1 MATGTSGQVTG
12 GARAALSRV
21 TLVGERRR
29 VDLVLPSREPVGL
42 LLPEIMR
49 LLDDQVGERPE
60 LRHLVTADGSALAH
74 DSTLETAGIP
84 DGAVLRLVRAEDA
97 PSAPVVHDVTDEAAE
112 DLDTRGL
119 RWGPATRR
127 ITAGLA
133 TVGWAVAAGLF
144 ARDSYEPGVV
154 AGALLGV
161 ALVAALA
168 GALLG
173 RAGKRGLAATLIVTA
188 GALGLLGASTWA
200 EAERWTGMPQVAA
213 MAATGV
219 GTLALLGLFTPL
231 GRGGLVGAGAL
242 AGVSVCWL
250 GVAVAVS
257 GAVSSSVPEQ
267 AEVGAVLAVASVV
280 VLGLL
285 PRLALMASGLS
296 GLDDRRSGGASV
308 SRFQVSAA
316 LTATHR
322 GLALATVTTAVS
334 ATAAGVFAL
343 RAPTKWTV
351 LLAVV
356 TMVVLALRARAYPL
370 VVEVVVLLGAA
381 AVLAVRLVSAWLDHS
396 GGAAGPLTVLVLLAA
411 LPLLVLAV
419 QPAEHV
425 RVRLRRLGDTLE
437 SIGVIALFPLLIGV
451 FGVYGRLLDTFA

>member
-1 MATGTSGQVTG
+1 MSTGALSQEMTG
-12 GARAALSRV
+12 GRTALSRV

-42 LLPEIMR
+42 LLPEVMR
-49 LLDDQVGERPE
+49 LLDDQVGGRPE

-74 DSTLETAGIP
+74 DSTLESAGVP

-112 DLDTRGL
+112 DLDSRAR
-119 RWGPATRR
+119 RWSPAARR
-127 ITAGLA
+127 VTAGLA
-133 TVGWAVAAGLF
+133 TVGWALAAGWL
-144 ARDSYEPGVV
+144 ARAEYAAGTV
-154 AGALLGV
+154 AGALLAV

-168 GALLG
+168 GTLLG
-173 RAGKRGLAATLIVTA
+173 RLRKYGLATTLLVTA
-188 GALGLLGASTWA
+188 GALALLGASTLADAQDWSGA
-200 EAERWTGMPQVAA
+200 ARVAA
-213 MAATGV
+213 LAGAGIV
-219 GTLALLGLFTPL
+219 TLALLGLFSPL

-242 AGVSVCWL
+242 AGTAVCWL
-250 GVAVAVS
+250 GVAAFVS
-257 GAVSSSVPEQ
+257 VRSLAAEQ
-267 AEVGAVLAVASVV
+267 ARVGAVLAVVSVI

-296 GLDDRRSGGASV
+296 GLDDRRSAGTSV
-308 SRFQVSAA
+308 SRYQVAAA

-322 GLALATVTTAVS
+322 GLVLATVTMAVS

-356 TMVVLALRARAYPL
+356 TMVVLALRARAFPL
-370 VVEVVVLLGAA
+370 VAEVVVLLGAA
-381 AVLAVRLVSAWLDHS
+381 AVLAVRLIAVWVERS
-396 GGAAGPLTVLVLLAA
+396 GDAAGPLAVLVLLAV

-437 SIGVIALFPLLIGV
+437 SIGVITLFPLLIGV

>member
-1 MATGTSGQVTG
+1 MSTGALGQTTDGVRT
-12 GARAALSRV
+12 ALSRV

-42 LLPEIMR
+42 LLPEVMR
-49 LLDDQVGERPE
+49 LLDDRVGGRPE

-74 DSTLETAGIP
+74 DSTLESAGVP

-97 PSAPVVHDVTDEAAE
+97 PSAPVVHDVTDETAE
-112 DLDTRGL
+112 DLDARGW
-119 RWGPATRR
+119 RWRPAARR
-127 ITAGLA
+127 VTAGAA
-133 TVGWAVAAGLF
+133 TVGWAVAAGVF
-144 ARDSYEPGVV
+144 ARGAYETGVV
-154 AGALLGV
+154 AGVLLAV
-161 ALVAALA
+161 ALVAASA

-173 RAGKRGLAATLIVTA
+173 RAGKRGLATASIATA
-188 GALGLLGASTWA
+188 GALGLLGASTLADAQGWSGTA
-200 EAERWTGMPQVAA
+200 RVAA
-213 MAATGV
+213 IAAAGV
-219 GTLALLGLFTPL
+219 VALVLLGLFTPL

-242 AGVSVCWL
+242 AATVVCWL
-250 GVAVAVS
+250 GVAALVS
-257 GAVSSSVPEQ
+257 GPSPVDEQ
-267 AEVGAVLAVASVV
+267 ARVGAVLAVVSVI

-308 SRFQVSAA
+308 SRYQVAAA

-322 GLALATVTTAVS
+322 GLALATVTMAVS
-334 ATAAGVFAL
+334 AAVAGVFAL
-343 RAPTKWTV
+343 RAPTQWTV
-351 LLAVV
+351 VLAVV
-356 TMVVLALRARAYPL
+356 TMVVLALRARAFPL
-370 VVEVVVLLGAA
+370 VAEVVVLLGAA
-381 AVLAVRLVSAWLDHS
+381 ALLAVRLVSVWQEHS
-396 GGAAGPLTVLVLLAA
+396 GDAAGPLAALVLLAV

-437 SIGVIALFPLLIGV
+437 SIGVITLFPLLIGV

>member
-1 MATGTSGQVTG
+1 MGQATDGVRT
-12 GARAALSRV
+12 ALSRV

-42 LLPEIMR
+42 LLPEVMR
-49 LLDDQVGERPE
+49 LLDDRVGGQPE

-74 DSTLETAGIP
+74 DSTLESAAIP

-112 DLDTRGL
+112 DLDARGW
-119 RWGPATRR
+119 RWRPATRR
-127 ITAGLA
+127 ATAGIA
-133 TVGWAVAAGLF
+133 TVGWALAAGSF
-144 ARDSYEPGVV
+144 ARAAYEPGTV

-161 ALVAALA
+161 AVVAALA

-173 RAGKRGLAATLIVTA
+173 RAGKRGLATTLITTA
-188 GALGLLGASTWA
+188 GALGLLGASA
-200 EAERWTGMPQVAA
+200 LAAARSWTGTPQVAA
-213 MAATGV
+213 MAAAGIV
-219 GTLALLGLFTPL
+219 TLVLLGLFTPL

-242 AGVSVCWL
+242 AGAVVCWL
-250 GVAVAVS
+250 AVAAFVS
-257 GAVSSSVPEQ
+257 GGLSSTVGEQ
-267 AEVGAVLAVASVV
+267 AEVGAVLAVVSVI

-296 GLDDRRSGGASV
+296 GLDDRRSGGTSV
-308 SRFQVSAA
+308 SRHQVSAA
-316 LTATHR
+316 LAATHR
-322 GLALATVTTAVS
+322 GLVLATVTTAVS
-334 ATAAGVFAL
+334 AATAGVFAL
-343 RAPTKWTV
+343 RAPTQWTV

-356 TMVVLALRARAYPL
+356 TMVVLALRARAFPL
-370 VVEVVVLLGAA
+370 VAEVVVLLGAA
-381 AVLAVRLVSAWLDHS
+381 ATLAVRLVSVWLEHS
-396 GGAAGPLTVLVLLAA
+396 GEAAGPLAVLVLLAV

-437 SIGVIALFPLLIGV
+437 TIGVIALLPLLIGV

>member
-1 MATGTSGQVTG
+1 MRT
-12 GARAALSRV
+12 ALSRV

-42 LLPEIMR
+42 LLPEVMR
-49 LLDDQVGERPE
+49 LLDDRVGGRPE

-74 DSTLETAGIP
+74 DSTLESAGVP

-97 PSAPVVHDVTDEAAE
+97 PSAPVVHDVTDETAE
-112 DLDTRGL
+112 DLDARNW
-119 RWGPATRR
+119 RWRPAARR
-127 ITAGLA
+127 VTAGAA
-133 TVGWAVAAGLF
+133 TVGWAVAAGVF
-144 ARDSYEPGVV
+144 ARGAYETGVV
-154 AGALLGV
+154 ASVLLAV
-161 ALVAALA
+161 ALVAASA

-173 RAGKRGLAATLIVTA
+173 RAGKRGLATASIATA
-188 GALGLLGASTWA
+188 GALGLLGASTLADAQGWSGTA
-200 EAERWTGMPQVAA
+200 RVAA
-213 MAATGV
+213 TAAAGV
-219 GTLALLGLFTPL
+219 VALVLLGLFTPL

-242 AGVSVCWL
+242 AATVVCWL
-250 GVAVAVS
+250 GVAALVS
-257 GAVSSSVPEQ
+257 GPSPVDEQ
-267 AEVGAVLAVASVV
+267 ARVGAVLAVVSVI

-308 SRFQVSAA
+308 SRYQVAAA

-322 GLALATVTTAVS
+322 GLALATVTMAVS
-334 ATAAGVFAL
+334 AAVAGVFAL
-343 RAPTKWTV
+343 RAPTQWTV
-351 LLAVV
+351 VLAVV
-356 TMVVLALRARAYPL
+356 TMVVLALRARAFPL
-370 VVEVVVLLGAA
+370 VAEVVVLLGAA
-381 AVLAVRLVSAWLDHS
+381 ALLAVRLVSVWQEHS
-396 GGAAGPLTVLVLLAA
+396 GDAAGPLAALVLLAV

-437 SIGVIALFPLLIGV
+437 SIGVITLFPLLIGV